1 MRPSHGNAPSAAYAH
16 YFGPAAPVY
25 VPRGRLLQGT
35 SDSRHRKKS
44 RGSTV
49 WNDLQ
54 IEQWQE
60 DDHMRKTRAQH
71 DQFWDQLNYNVDEY
85 VKQDA
90 RHQQS
95 PRKGSAELVRK
106 LS

>member
-1 MRPSHGNAPSAAYAH
+1 
-16 YFGPAAPVY
+16 
-25 VPRGRLLQGT
+25 
-35 SDSRHRKKS
+35 
-44 RGSTV
+44 
-49 WNDLQ
+49 
-54 IEQWQE
+54 
-60 DDHMRKTRAQH
+60 MRKTRAQH